1 MIATRWSRRAA
12 CAALIVGLS
21 VMGAATSGSAQTV
34 PSPTD
39 TPTPVPAGAP
49 AVTTDTPTPVPP
61 AAPAVTTDTPT
72 PVPAVDPAVTDTPT
86 PVAAVDPVVT
96 DTPIPAPTPTVT
108 PTVFSSGVPCA
119 TDAPAAER
127 VQRSERRGEDEDGV
141 GDRDE
146 FRTGN
151 GTNEVVVHNCTDNRL
166 RVRAAIQ
173 LNTIPGR
180 VVTPL
185 NEAYAE
191 GSCLHCQ
198 TLAVAL
204 QIDLYSAERATD
216 IEPGNFAV
224 AINTGCTG
232 CVTVARAIQYVQ
244 GVDEPGDVS
253 EEISSTVNALSNE
266 LTAIQSDPSVTLP
279 EAESRLNAVIARFN
293 ALGGSLLEQRD
304 ERDD

>member
-1 MIATRWSRRAA
+1 M
-12 CAALIVGLS
+12 
-21 VMGAATSGSAQTV
+21 
-34 PSPTD
+34 
-39 TPTPVPAGAP
+39 
-49 AVTTDTPTPVPP
+49 TDTPTPVPP
-61 AAPAVTTDTPT
+61 A
-72 PVPAVDPAVTDTPT
+72 
-86 PVAAVDPVVT
+86 DPVVT

-253 EEISSTVNALSNE
+253 EDISSTVNALSNE